1 MCGLLMVK
9 MQAARASI
17 SILKI
22 CAGEF
27 PESTD
32 FFTLKNN
39 KALRN
44 FKIITKKIEK
54 FFKTQ
59 NHNFSRNYRDLNSI
73 KNEFYGLIDEF
84 DNHMRLLNF
93 SMPININQLSA
104 KNKESAKNIDLVNK
118 DTDEMK
124 EYLRSIV
131 ESANKEQINKIEE
144 IKLNDSE
151 LLQKISTHIQNV
163 EDFMRIKDAFDD
175 PKKQDLIRKEITMNA
190 NLSPDNFIIE
200 EAPIRGKVRKWH
212 YKPFGKDVALKE
224 LLESQKNQP
233 NKLELQIGI
242 LKTINESRD
251 IIQYFGLVTINSKQ
265 FLVTEWAEYGTLREY
280 YEEKN
285 PNITIRA
292 RLALEIARGLNYLEE
307 YEIFHHDVR
316 SANVL
321 VDCFEHAKIT
331 NFELSRNFSVAISK
345 SIEISMENVRYM
357 APEKINDTTI
367 RYNSKCEKLPF
378 SESGLTVLAISQLI
392 LEGAMNLKFSSDV
405 PKKWQKLVLK
415 ATQHKAKD
423 RPEMKEVLGKI
434 RRINDSINTTIPDA
448 SESYN
453 DLPMLS
459 FEKAIEQTKL
469 KNGSKKRAWDT
480 IAKYSE
486 RDNDFTAKYWKG
498 HYLYHKMINF
508 PYSDNER
515 MQLAAEAFKEAADG
529 ANLQDAQYMY
539 ASCIYKKDP
548 YKAIEYF
555 EKAADQNHTVAM
567 HNLGLLYYLGKYI
580 DADKEKGE
588 YWFKRAVDGNL
599 DASID
604 FCKKNGITF

>member
-1 MCGLLMVK
+1 

-39 KALRN
+39 TALRN
-44 FKIITKKIEK
+44 FKIIIKKIEK

-59 NHNFSRNYRDLNSI
+59 NHNFSRNFRDLNSI

-93 SMPININQLSA
+93 SMPININQQSA
-104 KNKESAKNIDLVNK
+104 KDKESAKNFDLVNK

-124 EYLRSIV
+124 EQ
-131 ESANKEQINKIEE
+131 E
-144 IKLNDSE
+144 
-151 LLQKISTHIQNV
+151 
-163 EDFMRIKDAFDD
+163 
-175 PKKQDLIRKEITMNA
+175 LIRKEITMNA

-212 YKPFGKDVALKE
+212 YKPFAKDVALKE
-224 LLESQKNQP
+224 LLESQKNKP
-233 NKLELQIGI
+233 NNLDLQI
-242 LKTINESRD
+242 D
-251 IIQYFGLVTINSKQ
+251 
-265 FLVTEWAEYGTLREY
+265 
-280 YEEKN
+280 
-285 PNITIRA
+285 ITIRA

-321 VDCFEHAKIT
+321 VDCFEHAKTT

-345 SIEISMENVRYM
+345 SIDISMENVRYM
-357 APEKINDTTI
+357 APEKINNTTI
-367 RYNSKCEKLPF
+367 RYNSKCEFRNALWELAEQKLPF
-378 SESGLTVLAISQLI
+378 SESGLTVFAISQLI
-392 LEGAMNLKFSSDV
+392 LDGAMNLKFSSYDV
-405 PKKWQKLVLK
+405 PKKWKQLVL
-415 ATQHKAKD
+415 
-423 RPEMKEVLGKI
+423 
-434 RRINDSINTTIPDA
+434 
-448 SESYN
+448 
-453 DLPMLS
+453 
-459 FEKAIEQTKL
+459 KAIEQTKL
-469 KNGSKKRAWDT
+469 KNGSKKRAWET

-486 RDNDFTAKYWKG
+486 IGNDFTAKYWKG
-498 HYLYHKMINF
+498 HYLYHKVINF

-567 HNLGLLYYLGKYI
+567 HNLGLLYYLGKHI
-580 DADKEKGE
+580 DVDKKKGE

-599 DASID
+599 DASIE
-604 FCKKNGITF
+604 FCKKTGITF